1 MIVLI
6 LLAYPESEMPSFVK
20 CLRSTIGAG
29 SVAMLGLLTSLGL
42 FTAPIAAATEKPVAS
57 MDKRLVLEKQ
67 QSLGFTGPLREGR
80 YLRVDDF
87 DMWVEISGEGPP
99 LMLLNGGFGM
109 TAMVEPV
116 VTEFA
121 KYFTVYSF
129 DARGHGRSGFG
140 KGPVTYAREAADAVA
155 LMDVLGLESAHIF
168 GHSDGGC
175 ASLHL
180 LFDYPHRIRT
190 STLSGTPYNQSVYNE
205 IAKGFVKDFPKLLA
219 SGKPDPLGFT
229 PMLIKMGMSESKIQ
243 RLGGKLD
250 RAWSTTPNF
259 TLEMLTTIDNPVLVV
274 EAGADE
280 FIAPKHFVEITQAIP
295 NARAINLPEMTHN
308 PSPYSAQ
315 LAKAAAELAGTYKK
329 K

>member
-1 MIVLI
+1 MNAMTRRAARLGSTFGIGLW
-6 LLAYPESEMPSFVK
+6 LLA
-20 CLRSTIGAG
+20 G
-29 SVAMLGLLTSLGL
+29 LGLSTVQV
-42 FTAPIAAATEKPVAS
+42 AAAAEQPVAAMAES
-57 MDKRLVLEKQ
+57 QILEKQ
-67 QSLGFTGPLREGR
+67 QSLGFTGPVREGR

-87 DMWVEISGEGPP
+87 DMWVEVSGEGPP
-99 LMLLNGGFGM
+99 LMVLNGGFGM
-109 TAMVEPV
+109 TTMAESMVS
-116 VTEFA
+116 EFA

-140 KGPVTYAREAADAVA
+140 SGPVTYAREAADVVA
-155 LMDVLGLESAHIF
+155 LMDVLGLETAHIF

-190 STLSGTPYNQSVYNE
+190 STLSGTPYHQSVYNE
-205 IAKGFVKDFPKLLA
+205 MAKGFVKDFPELLA

-229 PMLIKMGMSESKIQ
+229 PMLLKMGMSEGKIQ

-308 PSPYSAQ
+308 PRPYVAQ
-315 LAKAAAELAGTYKK
+315 LAKAAAELAAAFEVEGEEKK
-329 K
+329 